1 MSVYSSNLSND
12 VLKSY
17 ELLINLEYVFLNV
30 GLHSPLQILFKLLQ
44 LIVKK

>member
-30 GLHSPLQILFKLLQ
+30 GHSPLQILFKLLQ